1 MRSEEWWKGR
11 TIHIAP
17 QYPISIE
24 NRDQECFTGNMML
37 ALPSIYRPRRG
48 NAVKL
53 RICASKHDLV
63 CDYRLLRFLKLLR
76 LLRFFECAD
85 RR

>member
-48 NAVKL
+48 RMKEGAALAAYFTMNISSVFGNTYF
-53 RICASKHDLV
+53 SQ
-63 CDYRLLRFLKLLR
+63 
-76 LLRFFECAD
+76 
-85 RR
+85 